1 MAVCSF
7 LNKHTFSRDRKV
19 AGRAKDLGDKRQDE
33 KLFFPSPL
41 SRQAQN
47 DYTLS
52 TVLICKPCLGQQP
65 TCQRAFYPC
74 VHTGAAHNHSQEGW
88 TATAAIAAWQQ
99 MPQVK
104 KEQHTSLQQCEKGTD
119 PVTGSALWWDDLSS
133 AVIVWLL
140 LLIAVCW
147 HLKLSLRVKH
157 CSMSEKE
164 NTKFMASS

>member
-1 MAVCSF
+1 MITLKKQMAVCSF

-74 VHTGAAHNHSQEGW
+74 VHTGAAHNHSQEAW

-119 PVTGSALWWDDLSS
+119 PVTGSAL
-133 AVIVWLL
+133 
-140 LLIAVCW
+140 
-147 HLKLSLRVKH
+147 
-157 CSMSEKE
+157 
-164 NTKFMASS
+164 